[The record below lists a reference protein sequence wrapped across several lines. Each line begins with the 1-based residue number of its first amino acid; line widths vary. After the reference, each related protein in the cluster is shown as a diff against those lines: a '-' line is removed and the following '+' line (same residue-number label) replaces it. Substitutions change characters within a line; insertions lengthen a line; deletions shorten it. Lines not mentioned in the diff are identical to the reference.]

1 MRPPLYGQTFL
12 RTFKRLD
19 RQRQQAAIE
28 AVQFLLTYLEER
40 KQLPGG
46 LGLKKLAKTYWEIRT
61 TLADRIV
68 FEWLED
74 QIAFRLVGS
83 HDDVRRFLRQS

>member
-19 RQRQQAAIE
+19 RRRQQAAIE
-28 AVQFLLTYLEER
+28 AVQSFLTDLEER
-40 KQLPGG
+40 KQLPAGF
-46 LGLKKLAKTYWEIRT
+46 GLKKLAKSYWEIRT
-61 TLADRIV
+61 TLADRVV

-74 QIAFRLVGS
+74 QITFRLVGS
-83 HDDVRRFLRQS
+83 HDDVRRFLKQS

>member
-1 MRPPLYGQTFL
+1 MRPPLYGQIFL

-28 AVQFLLTYLEER
+28 AVQSFLTYLEER
-40 KQLPGG
+40 KQLPSG

-74 QIAFRLVGS
+74 QVAFRLVGS

>member
-1 MRPPLYGQTFL
+1 MRPSLYGKTFL

-28 AVQFLLTYLEER
+28 TVQSLLTYLKER
-40 KQLPGG
+40 KQLPAG
-46 LGLKKLAKTYWEIRT
+46 LGLKKLAKAYWEVRT

-74 QIAFRLVGS
+74 QVAFRLVGS

>member
-19 RQRQQAAIE
+19 RQRQQAALE
-28 AVQFLLTYLEER
+28 AVQSFLTYLEER
-40 KQLPGG
+40 KQLPAG
-46 LGLKKLAKTYWEIRT
+46 LGLKKLAKAYWEIRT
-61 TLADRIV
+61 TLADRVV

-74 QIAFRLVGS
+74 QVAFRLVGS